1 MSFSTNARIA
11 KLRGML
17 AARTR
22 NGSPKP
28 GYENNVPAIEA
39 EIARLEGISKA

>member
-17 AARTR
+17 RARQGKTEYKD
-22 NGSPKP
+22 SVK
-28 GYENNVPAIEA
+28 AIEA